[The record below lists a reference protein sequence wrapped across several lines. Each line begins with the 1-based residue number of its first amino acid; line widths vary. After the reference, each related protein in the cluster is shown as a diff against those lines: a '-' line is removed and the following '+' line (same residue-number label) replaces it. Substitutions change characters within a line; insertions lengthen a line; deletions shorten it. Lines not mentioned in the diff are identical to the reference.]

1 MSIFESLGLT
11 KNGAVAAVV
20 EAVVAAVVEAVVAAV
35 VEGYEEEG
43 GGGGLDRQLLS
54 EPNMQS
60 GELRQLSGSL

>member
-1 MSIFESLGLT
+1 MSIFESLGFT

-20 EAVVAAVVEAVVAAV
+20 EAVVAAVVVAV

>member
-20 EAVVAAVVEAVVAAV
+20 EAVVAAVVAAG

>member
-20 EAVVAAVVEAVVAAV
+20 EAVVAAVVVAV